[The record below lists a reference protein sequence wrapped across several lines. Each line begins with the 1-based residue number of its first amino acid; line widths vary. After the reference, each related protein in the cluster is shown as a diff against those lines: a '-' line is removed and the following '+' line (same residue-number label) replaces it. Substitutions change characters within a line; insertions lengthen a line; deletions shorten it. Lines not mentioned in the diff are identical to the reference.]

1 MKTRSRNRGKGR
13 EEEGEPETAVNDSEA
28 ALSGFLTSCN
38 YSAHEQTLTDKP
50 VFLSIGG
57 KLINLTPTKA

>member
-13 EEEGEPETAVNDSEA
+13 GEEGEPETAVDSEA